1 MNQNNCDE
9 AGDDITGFSR
19 GLPMAGFYGGWN
31 LGLQPSA
38 QQYPFFQ
45 GGWTAAL
52 NQGFMPP
59 HAQNQPV
66 VSTVESVQPV
76 VMKESQGDGEGALVA
91 AGRRRKVGP
100 SRSKLSNFSPKED
113 VFLVKSWLEISYDP
127 IINTGQK
134 KEGFWARITSQY
146 NNKRGSFPER
156 SFRSLQSHWETIKAE
171 ASKFAGHMANTSL
184 ALSNFADIEEYPFIY
199 MHCWDLLKDEPKWME
214 LNIRGARPGDDD
226 AIADHILT
234 VDRDLETP
242 SCQCSG
248 SKRPMGRDAT
258 KRQAKKLASS
268 SPTCPYKKISMWQE
282 ENAKKDFRYE
292 QMAAIESQ
300 RYDEVRQHNQHMAAI
315 EEEKLRIM
323 RKKAD
328 ILQTHEEERILGIDL
343 DKCAPCLRMYYEK
356 KQQEILKNIGA
367 DRDDSV
373 DP

>member
-1 MNQNNCDE
+1 
-9 AGDDITGFSR
+9 
-19 GLPMAGFYGGWN
+19 
-31 LGLQPSA
+31 
-38 QQYPFFQ
+38 
-45 GGWTAAL
+45 
-52 NQGFMPP
+52 MPP

-76 VMKESQGDGEGALVA
+76 VMKESQGDGEGASVA

-134 KEGFWARITSQY
+134 KEGFWARITSH
-146 NNKRGSFPER
+146 
-156 SFRSLQSHWETIKAE
+156 HWETIKAE
-171 ASKFAGHMANTSL
+171 AN
-184 ALSNFADIEEYPFIY
+184 IEEYPFIY

-258 KRQAKKLASS
+258 KRQAKKSASS
-268 SPTCPYKKISMWQE
+268 SPSDSSQYISMWQE

-343 DKCAPCLRMYYEK
+343 DKCASCLRMYYEK

-367 DRDDSV
+367 DGDDSV